1 MTTCHS
7 QFFDFTKLFSSF
19 QTQVISFLA
28 FKFSPIIAEVGTNVL
43 VSRGGFERIKAENN
57 KTFEK

>member
-1 MTTCHS
+1 
-7 QFFDFTKLFSSF
+7 
-19 QTQVISFLA
+19 LA
-28 FKFSPIIAEVGTNVL
+28 LKFSPIIAEVGTNVL